1 MISYVAK
8 KIFGTKNARVI
19 KGMRPIVS
27 RIGDLEPSMQAKSD
41 AELAAMTGQL
51 RTRFDNG
58 ESLDELLPEA
68 FAVCREAGR
77 RVLSMRHFDV
87 QLMGGM
93 VLHRGGIAEMKT
105 GEGKTLVATLPVYL
119 NALSGKGVHVITVND
134 YLARRDSEWMG
145 RIYKFLGMSVGIVV
159 HGLSDHERQTSYRS
173 DIAYGTN
180 SEFGF
185 DYLRDNMKDSIERY
199 VQRDLNFAIVDEV
212 DSILVD
218 EARTPLIIS
227 GPAEESADLYQ
238 KVNGII
244 PGLRKDID
252 YTVDEKAH
260 SAIMTDTGIERVE
273 QRLGVGNLYNPRNI
287 EWLHHVNQALRAH
300 TLYKR
305 DVNYLIEDGKV
316 IIVDEFTGRKM
327 PGRRWSDGLHQAIEA
342 KEGVEVQEENQTL
355 ATISYQNYFRL
366 YKKLAGMTGTADTEA
381 EEFHKI
387 YKLDVNVVPTNRP
400 MLRKDNDD
408 VVYKNERGKFRA
420 VIDEIEDCNKRGQP
434 VLVGTVSVE
443 KSEVVAS
450 LLRKK
455 GIAHS
460 VLNAKQHEKE
470 AFIVAQAGRKGAV
483 TISTNM
489 AGRGT
494 DIILGG
500 NAEFMARA
508 EVDPE
513 NAGKPGHELEPEKV
527 APYQEALARH
537 KAECDAEK
545 QEVLDAGGLHIL
557 GTERHESRRIDNQL
571 RGRAGRQGDPGSSRF
586 FLSLEDDLM
595 RIFGAERITG
605 LMERLGME
613 EDVPIEHGLINRAI
627 ENAQKKV
634 EGHNFDI
641 RKNLLEYDD
650 VMNQQRKTIYALR
663 RQVLEGRYVPE
674 PTEEEKKA
682 GKTSADVPPPTES
695 GKHSVASLA
704 ATVRPMLA
712 RVCDALSRVETPS
725 AEPGGPPAITSI
737 ALDPLRL
744 RSAIYR
750 EFGAFLETKGI
761 LEDRT
766 ATLDRLA
773 EEVASSL
780 VQQRERLLDLCEEI
794 VQGILDDTCP
804 ANEHAEEWDLDALGA
819 AFKERFGFEP
829 KIDHKTA
836 LEREMLTETLWSDVE
851 KIIEAR
857 ETEFNLS
864 MLLSLARYFFL
875 EEIDARW
882 IDHLKAMEALR
893 EGIGLRGY
901 GQKDPKQEYKK
912 EGFVIFGEM
921 MTNIGRNVCEKL
933 FHVQIQR
940 EEAPPA
946 AARGGGGG
954 STPASSAPQPRAR
967 ARRTV
972 ESGGGTAARASNGDG
987 SPAREDGKPVRR
999 DQPKVGRNDPCPCGS
1014 GKKYKKCHGDVAR
1027 T

>member
-1 MISYVAK
+1 MAGLGSLARKLFGSANDRRVKGYAPSVAA
-8 KIFGTKNARVI
+8 INA
-19 KGMRPIVS
+19 
-27 RIGDLEPSMQAKSD
+27 LENEVRALSD
-41 AELAAMTGQL
+41 EELRARTEAFKTEVAGGAEL
-51 RTRFDNG
+51 D
-58 ESLDELLPEA
+58 DLLVPA
-68 FAVCREAGR
+68 FATVREAAR
-77 RVLSMRHFDV
+77 RTLGQRHFDV

-93 VLHRGGIAEMKT
+93 VLHEGSISEMKT

-119 NALSGKGVHVITVND
+119 NALAGKGVHLITVND

-159 HGLSDHERQTSYRS
+159 HGLSDAERQVSYRS
-173 DIAYGTN
+173 DVAYGTN

-185 DYLRDNMKDSIERY
+185 DYLRDNTKDSIERY
-199 VQRDLNFAIVDEV
+199 VQRAHNFAIVAEV
-212 DSILVD
+212 DSILID

-227 GPAEESADLYQ
+227 GSAEQSVDLYQ
-238 KVNGII
+238 KVDAII

-252 YTVDEKAH
+252 YTVDGKAH
-260 SAIMTDTGIERVE
+260 SAILTDNGIERVE
-273 QRLGVGNLYNPRNI
+273 QRLTVGNLYNPANI
-287 EWLHHVNQALRAH
+287 EWLHHVTQALKAH

-305 DVNYLIEDGKV
+305 DVNYLIDDGSI

-387 YKLDVNVVPTNRP
+387 YKLGVTVVPTNKTV
-400 MLRKDNDD
+400 LRADADD

-420 VIDEIEDCNKRGQP
+420 VCDEIEDCYKRGQP

-455 GIAHS
+455 SIPHS

-470 AFIVAQAGRKGAV
+470 AFVVSQAGRKSAV

-513 NAGKPGHELEPEKV
+513 NAGKPGHELAPEKE
-527 APYQEALARH
+527 AEFQAALAKF
-537 KAECDAEK
+537 KAQCEPEK
-545 QEVLDAGGLHIL
+545 QEVLAAGGLHIL

-650 VMNQQRKTIYALR
+650 VMNQQRKAIYGLR
-663 RQVLEGRYVPE
+663 RQVLEGRYVSE
-674 PTEEEKKA
+674 PTEAEKKRGTA
-682 GKTSADVPPPTES
+682 IEVELPTES
-695 GKHSVASLA
+695 GKHTVASIA
-704 ATVRPMLA
+704 AV
-712 RVCDALSRVETPS
+712 
-725 AEPGGPPAITSI
+725 
-737 ALDPLRL
+737 
-744 RSAIYR
+744 
-750 EFGAFLETKGI
+750 
-761 LEDRT
+761 
-766 ATLDRLA
+766 
-773 EEVASSL
+773 
-780 VQQRERLLDLCEEI
+780 
-794 VQGILDDTCP
+794 
-804 ANEHAEEWDLDALGA
+804 
-819 AFKERFGFEP
+819 
-829 KIDHKTA
+829 
-836 LEREMLTETLWSDVE
+836 
-851 KIIEAR
+851 
-857 ETEFNLS
+857 
-864 MLLSLARYFFL
+864 
-875 EEIDARW
+875 
-882 IDHLKAMEALR
+882 
-893 EGIGLRGY
+893 
-901 GQKDPKQEYKK
+901 
-912 EGFVIFGEM
+912 
-921 MTNIGRNVCEKL
+921 
-933 FHVQIQR
+933 
-940 EEAPPA
+940 
-946 AARGGGGG
+946 
-954 STPASSAPQPRAR
+954 
-967 ARRTV
+967 
-972 ESGGGTAARASNGDG
+972 
-987 SPAREDGKPVRR
+987 
-999 DQPKVGRNDPCPCGS
+999 
-1014 GKKYKKCHGDVAR
+1014 
-1027 T
+1027 

>member
-1 MISYVAK
+1 MISYFAK
-8 KIFGTKNARVI
+8 KVFGTKNARVI
-19 KGMRPIVS
+19 KGMRPVVEHINS
-27 RIGDLEPSMQAKSD
+27 LEAGLQAKSD
-41 AELAAMTGQL
+41 AELRAMTAEFRQ
-51 RTRFDNG
+51 R
-58 ESLDELLPEA
+58 LDQGAALDDLLPEA

-119 NALSGKGVHVITVND
+119 NALAGKGVHVITVND

-159 HGLSDHERQTSYRS
+159 HGLSDQERQESYNS

-185 DYLRDNMKDSIERY
+185 DYLRDNMKLSIENY
-199 VQRDLNFAIVDEV
+199 VQRDLNYAIVDEV
-212 DSILVD
+212 DSILID

-227 GPAEESADLYQ
+227 GSAEQSADLYQ
-238 KVNGII
+238 KVDGII

-260 SAIMTDTGIERVE
+260 SAILTDAGIERVE
-273 QRLGVGNLYNPRNI
+273 QRLGVGNLYNPANI
-287 EWLHHVNQALRAH
+287 EWLHHVTTALKAH

-305 DVNYLIEDGKV
+305 DVNYLVDEEGKI

-355 ATISYQNYFRL
+355 ATISYQNYFRI

-387 YKLDVNVVPTNRP
+387 YKLDVTVVPTNRE
-400 MLRKDNDD
+400 MQREDAHD
-408 VVYKNERGKFRA
+408 VVYKNEKGKFRA
-420 VIDEIEDCNKRGQP
+420 VVDEIVDCHERGQP

-450 LLRKK
+450 MLRKK
-455 GIAHS
+455 GIPHN

-470 AFIVAQAGRKGAV
+470 AFVVAQAGRKGAV

-513 NAGKPGHELEPEKV
+513 NAGKPGHELDPEK
-527 APYQEALARH
+527 QEDFKAAFARF
-537 KAECDAEK
+537 KGECDPEK
-545 QEVLDAGGLHIL
+545 QEVINAGGLHIL

-571 RGRAGRQGDPGSSRF
+571 RGRAGRQGDKGSSRF
-586 FLSLEDDLM
+586 YMSLEDDLM
-595 RIFGAERITG
+595 RIFASERVAK
-605 LMERLGME
+605 LMDFLGMK
-613 EDVPIEHGLINRAI
+613 EDEPIEHSMINKAI

-674 PTEEEKKA
+674 PTEEEKKK
-682 GKTSADVPPPTES
+682 GKTAADMPAPKQS
-695 GKHSVASLA
+695 GKHTVESLA
-704 ATVRPMLA
+704 KVVRPVLGRMCEDLTVA
-712 RVCDALSRVETPS
+712 RAPDPNAPDGFTTVKIDLQ
-725 AEPGGPPAITSI
+725 PAF
-737 ALDPLRL
+737 L

-750 EFGAFLETKGI
+750 QFGAYPDTKGV

-773 EEVASSL
+773 EEVAASM

-794 VQGILDDTCP
+794 LQGIVADTCP
-804 ANEHAEEWDLDALGA
+804 PNAHAEDWDLDGLRAGI
-819 AFKERFGFEP
+819 KERFNFEP
-829 KIDHKTA
+829 SIDESNIMEREA
-836 LEREMLTETLWSDVE
+836 LEESLWADVE
-851 KIIEAR
+851 KVVEAR
-857 ETEFNLS
+857 EAEFSLPG
-864 MLLSLARYFFL
+864 LLYYERRFYLQ
-875 EEIDARW
+875 EIDERW
-882 IDHLKAMEALR
+882 IDHLKGMEALR

-921 MTNIGRNVCEKL
+921 MGAIGRNVCEKV
-933 FHVQIQR
+933 FHIQVVR
-940 EEAPPA
+940 DDSA
-946 AARGGGGG
+946 AQ
-954 STPASSAPQPRAR
+954 PQPQQAQQRKP
-967 ARRTV
+967 RRTI
-972 ESGGGTAARASNGDG
+972 ESGGGAEARAASG
-987 SPAREDGKPVRR
+987 DGKPAEQEGKPTRR

-1014 GKKYKKCHGDVAR
+1014 GRKYKKCHGAVAA
-1027 T
+1027 